1 MRARRGL
8 LALLG
13 SLALSLMAAV
23 PAFAHPLGN
32 FTISRF
38 SQIQLNGNRIDVL
51 YVVDY
56 AEIPAFQEKQRI
68 ADDPG
73 YLAQRGGQLAQGLVL
88 EVGVKRLSLVVG
100 DQSVAFASGQG
111 GLQTMRLQV
120 LLSTTLPTAS
130 TQSAVYRDTNYSGRL
145 GWKEIVVQ
153 QAGGARL
160 LRSTAPSSSVSEA
173 LRRYPQDM
181 LTSPLDETEARFT
194 FTPSLQLAPSARSS
208 LPRSAMVSPNSSL
221 HLGPLSDRFAAL
233 IAPSHASSSL
243 LVFSL
248 LAAIALGALHA
259 LSPGHGKAVMAAYL
273 VGARGTARH
282 AVQLGLTITATHTA
296 GVFALGLVTL
306 YAASIVTPER
316 IYPWVTLLS
325 GSLIVAIGSVLL
337 LSRARTVWHG
347 HEHHDHGTR
356 DHQRATLGRRSL
368 LALGISSGII
378 PCPSA
383 LVVLLA
389 AVSLHRV
396 VFGILL
402 IVAFSAGL
410 AVALTGIGLAL
421 AGGLPL
427 LLRAR
432 GLKSRRIVGRSA
444 RLVPIAS
451 ALVVTVAGLGLTL
464 QAIPGVR

>member
-1 MRARRGL
+1 MSARRALLGL
-8 LALLG
+8 LAAVGL
-13 SLALSLMAAV
+13 SLAAAV

-32 FTISRF
+32 FTINRF
-38 SQIQLNGNRIDVL
+38 SQVQLNGNRIDVL

-56 AEIPAFQEKQRI
+56 AEIPAFQEKQQI

-73 YLAQRGGQLAQGLVL
+73 YLARRGAELAHGLVL
-88 EVGVKRLSLVVG
+88 DVDGKRLSLAVD
-100 DQSVAFASGQG
+100 DQSVAFLSGQG
-111 GLQTMRLQV
+111 GLQTMRLQL
-120 LLSTTLPTAS
+120 LLSTTVPTAS
-130 TQSAVYRDTNYSGRL
+130 RELAVYRDTNYAGRL

-160 LRSTAPSSSVSEA
+160 LQSTAPSASVSDG

-181 LTSPLDETEARFT
+181 LTSPLDQTEARFT
-194 FTPSLQLAPSARSS
+194 FASTPVALSSTSS
-208 LPRSAMVSPNSSL
+208 LPRGGGVGNELVLSPV
-221 HLGPLSDRFAAL
+221 SDRFAAL
-233 IAPSHASSSL
+233 IAPSHSSSSWL
-243 LVFSL
+243 LFSL
-248 LAAIALGALHA
+248 LAAVALGALHA

-282 AVQLGLTITATHTA
+282 AVQLGLTITTTHTA
-296 GVFALGLVTL
+296 GVFALGFVTL

-316 IYPWVTLLS
+316 LYPWVTLLS
-325 GSLIVAIGSVLL
+325 GALIVAIGGLL
-337 LSRARTVWHG
+337 LVSRARTAWHG
-347 HEHHDHGTR
+347 HEHHDGGSDEHR
-356 DHQRATLGRRSL
+356 HQPVGRRGL
-368 LALGISSGII
+368 LALGVSSGII

-410 AVALTGIGLAL
+410 AAALTGIGLAL

-427 LLRAR
+427 LLRSPA
-432 GLKSRRIVGRSA
+432 LKGRRIIAYSA
-444 RLVPIAS
+444 RLVPLAS
-451 ALVVTVAGLGLTL
+451 ALVVTIAGLGLTL
-464 QAIPGVR
+464 QAIPGMR